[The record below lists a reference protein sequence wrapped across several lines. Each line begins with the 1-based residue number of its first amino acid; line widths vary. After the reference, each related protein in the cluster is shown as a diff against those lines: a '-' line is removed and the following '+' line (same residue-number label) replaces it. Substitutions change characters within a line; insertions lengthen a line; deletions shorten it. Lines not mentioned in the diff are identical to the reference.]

1 MAADIPL
8 KKIENPSFRAF
19 LEKYCNQHIP
29 HDTTVRKTYVDVIY
43 EETMSKIRDETTDVD
58 PSCRCVGNVVIE
70 ILFSKPT
77 KLIFL
82 TCQELEEVTSSS
94 IARLFVNSLKLLSD
108 CFDSENVLPLL
119 VRPT

>member
-1 MAADIPL
+1 LKIEVNYLSLPLLGQQKNNMAADIPL

-58 PSCRCVGNVVIE
+58 
-70 ILFSKPT
+70 
-77 KLIFL
+77 
-82 TCQELEEVTSSS
+82 
-94 IARLFVNSLKLLSD
+94 
-108 CFDSENVLPLL
+108 
-119 VRPT
+119 